1 DRPRSLACRGHAQ
14 GRSDPA
20 GRRAPTRRGTRLAV
34 AARATGPLPQ
44 ERPHRLAR
52 TGAARRTQP
61 SGAPDDRGRG
71 LAYPAPGAHPHRR
84 ACAGQ
89 SRTRP
94 VAYRGTAMST
104 RFKDHFSTHAAIYR
118 EARPEYPP
126 ALFDFLRAQ
135 APGAELAW
143 DAGCGNGQASVALAD
158 HFAQVVATDPS
169 AEQLAH
175 AQPRPNIDYR
185 VEPAER
191 SSLAAASTDL
201 VCVAQ
206 ALHWFDLERFH
217 AEVRRV
223 SKPGGIVAFW
233 TYADCRVSPAVD
245 ACKDRLY
252 LDLTAPYW
260 PAERALVENG
270 YADLAFPFE
279 PIATPDF

>member
-1 DRPRSLACRGHAQ
+1 
-14 GRSDPA
+14 
-20 GRRAPTRRGTRLAV
+20 
-34 AARATGPLPQ
+34 
-44 ERPHRLAR
+44 
-52 TGAARRTQP
+52 
-61 SGAPDDRGRG
+61 
-71 LAYPAPGAHPHRR
+71 
-84 ACAGQ
+84 
-89 SRTRP
+89 
-94 VAYRGTAMST
+94 MST
-104 RFKDHFSTHAAIYR
+104 RFKDHFSTQAAIYR

-135 APGAELAW
+135 APGGELAW

-191 SSLAAASTDL
+191 SSLAAASADL

-279 PIATPDF
+279 PIATPDFELTMRWTVDRFLAYLRSWSGSQRYLRALGEDPVSLVEGDLRHAWGETDAVRTVSWDFHLRCGRR